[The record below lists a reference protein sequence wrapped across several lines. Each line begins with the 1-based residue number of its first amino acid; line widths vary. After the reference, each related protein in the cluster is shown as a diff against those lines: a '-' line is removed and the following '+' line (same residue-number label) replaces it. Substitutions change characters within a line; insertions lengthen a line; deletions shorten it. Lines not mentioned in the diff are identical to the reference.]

1 MSRGPPCAVSCSTW
15 SEPTPRSLPVASIA
29 PAPPQKGWAGAVR
42 LLEQIFPVA
51 GKFLFRDN
59 RRIYGLGAP
68 AGRDDNR
75 IANPGVGGWSEFQG
89 WTIESIESLHQ
100 AEPGLLIDR
109 ERVTWYHA
117 PVVAGDPD
125 GFRLG
130 DEITDRQHE
139 AGFSDHR
146 SASGPLLAQDLG
158 GVGVFGN

>member
-1 MSRGPPCAVSCSTW
+1 M
-15 SEPTPRSLPVASIA
+15 SEP
-29 PAPPQKGWAGAVR
+29 
-42 LLEQIFPVA
+42 
-51 GKFLFRDN
+51 
-59 RRIYGLGAP
+59 
-68 AGRDDNR
+68 
-75 IANPGVGGWSEFQG
+75 
-89 WTIESIESLHQ
+89 LH
-100 AEPGLLIDR
+100 PLDLIDR